1 MPAFLAEYFRFE
13 RRMEDAVPIDFE
25 DVEEIRRVD
34 RREGEDGMVVV
45 GECVE
50 NGRHAGAFQLG
61 EGRSD
66 GKMDRAF
73 ADAMLNDVLND
84 AQAAQQPPYV
94 RGRQLRIYYA
104 TQSGTEPPTFVLFVN
119 DEELMHFTY
128 ERYLE
133 NQLRKTFGFEGT
145 PIRFILRNRK
155 GDEER

>member
-1 MPAFLAEYFRFE
+1 MDKMRDDV
-13 RRMEDAVPIDFE
+13 RRDLSYMTYAPVLFISALTGQRIPKVLDT
-25 DVEEIRRVD
+25 VD
-34 RREGEDGMVVV
+34 EV
-45 GECVE
+45 
-50 NGRHAGAFQLG
+50 HASATKRITTGL
-61 EGRSD
+61 
-66 GKMDRAF
+66 
-73 ADAMLNDVLND
+73 LNDVLND